1 MFTVITLINLA
12 AGIGANTLVFSVVEG
27 VLLKPLPYHDANR
40 LVGVWHSAPGI
51 QINELNMA
59 PSNYFVYRE
68 QNQTFQDVGLYQGDS
83 VSVTGIGEPEQV
95 DSLRVSDGTLPLLG
109 VQPVVGRLFS
119 REDDLPNSPKTVILT
134 YGYWTSKFGGDPSV
148 VGRTLLVDGDSRV
161 IVGVL
166 PRSFHFLDWQDPVVI
181 TPFQFER
188 GKTTLGNFSYE
199 GLARLK
205 PGTTIAQANADVAR
219 MLPIVMNS
227 FPAPPGFSL
236 KLFEDAHIAP
246 NVRPLKQDVVGDM
259 GSVLWI
265 VMGSIGLVLFI
276 VCANV
281 ANLLLVRVE
290 GRRQELALRAALGAG
305 RGRIAGELFLE
316 SAILGLLG
324 SVMGLAIAF
333 IGLRVLV
340 AVAPEGLPRIHEIGI
355 DGPVLLF
362 TFLVSLLASA
372 LFACIPILKYAGV
385 RLSTGIREGGRAL
398 SQSREQHRARS
409 ALVVVQVALA
419 PDLLRPDDPHVPRTH
434 QSESRLQ
441 RSRGAP
447 DVPHLDPGNARQGA
461 RVGHS
466 HGTRNPAPGG
476 HHSRRHVCRHQHQ
489 NPHDRSGLVG
499 FDFS

>member
-1 MFTVITLINLA
+1 
-12 AGIGANTLVFSVVEG
+12 
-27 VLLKPLPYHDANR
+27 
-40 LVGVWHSAPGI
+40 
-51 QINELNMA
+51 MA

-119 REDDLPNSPKTVILT
+119 REDDLPNNPKTVILA
-134 YGYWTSKFGGDPSV
+134 YGYWTRKFGGDPSV
-148 VGRTLLVDGDSRV
+148 VDRTLLVDGDSRV

-166 PRSFHFLDWQDPVVI
+166 PRSFHFLDWQDPAVI

-265 VMGSIGLVLFI
+265 VMGSIGLVLLI

-372 LFACIPILKYAGV
+372 LFACIPIL
-385 RLSTGIREGGRAL
+385 
-398 SQSREQHRARS
+398 
-409 ALVVVQVALA
+409 
-419 PDLLRPDDPHVPRTH
+419 
-434 QSESRLQ
+434 
-441 RSRGAP
+441 
-447 DVPHLDPGNARQGA
+447 
-461 RVGHS
+461 
-466 HGTRNPAPGG
+466 
-476 HHSRRHVCRHQHQ
+476 
-489 NPHDRSGLVG
+489 
-499 FDFS
+499 